1 MVFEEVDLHGAVG
14 QVHHLKIYI
23 KKTSLNFTCAI
34 AIKEL
39 YWSQIVGFGNYH
51 SARGPEP
58 GLESWNPRQCV
69 LFTNLDGNEAQ
80 TSRVPKVPVLESYL
94 HVCSGLQQVL
104 LHVVAEVVQQLHLS
118 LSHEHQI

>member
-1 MVFEEVDLHGAVG
+1 MSFGYIKLGRNLCVVFEEVDLHGAVG

-69 LFTNLDGNEAQ
+69 LFTNLDGNE
-80 TSRVPKVPVLESYL
+80 SCFK
-94 HVCSGLQQVL
+94 
-104 LHVVAEVVQQLHLS
+104 
-118 LSHEHQI
+118 